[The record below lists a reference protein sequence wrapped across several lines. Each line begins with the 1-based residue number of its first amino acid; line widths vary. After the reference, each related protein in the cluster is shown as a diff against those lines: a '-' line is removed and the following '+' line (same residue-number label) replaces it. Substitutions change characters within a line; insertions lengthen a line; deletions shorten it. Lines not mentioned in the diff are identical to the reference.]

1 MPPIAGPVRLN
12 RKDMKV
18 VIIHPPEPIVSIAS
32 KVIQHPINL
41 AQLAAYLN
49 QFEIECE
56 IWDYG
61 VEPYSDSEFQTRL
74 ADFRPPIVGFSCVT
88 PLIKTGAAMARLVK
102 EVSSDTLTVIGG
114 PHVTAIPEKTLTEF
128 PSFDLGVIGEGEITF
143 HEIIT
148 KLEAGKS
155 LTGIPGTV
163 FREGKETALADLR
176 PLIQNLD
183 DLPFPNRD
191 LINFAGYA
199 GSSSP
204 GLSNKTHTITQM
216 FTSRGC
222 PVWCIFCGSHLT
234 HRGKVRFRSAQHVLA
249 EARECIEKYQVDHL
263 TIDDDTFTYGKKR
276 LLEIC
281 EGMKELPVT
290 WDCDSRVDSITP
302 ETLIKM
308 AESGCVKI
316 AYGVES
322 GSPRILKLIRKRITL
337 EQISNAFRWAKKVG
351 IQTSGFLMIGSH
363 PTESIEDLDQTI
375 RFMKRIKPDYLMI
388 YCAVPYPGTEL
399 NRIMTENNLILSEDW
414 DEYDIVR
421 TRPVWKTNC
430 FSPEELVRQQQRLY
444 RSFYLRPGFIL
455 KKTLELKSWD
465 DFKYIFESGVAFLRY
480 IFSRKRLKDQS
491 T

>member
-1 MPPIAGPVRLN
+1 
-12 RKDMKV
+12 MKV
-18 VIIHPPEPIVSIAS
+18 AIIHPPEPVVSIAS
-32 KVIQHPINL
+32 EVIQHPINL
-41 AQLAAYLN
+41 AQIAAYLN
-49 QFEIECE
+49 KYGIECR

-61 VEPYSDSEFQTRL
+61 VDIYTDAGFKKKLEDFQ
-74 ADFRPPIVGFSCVT
+74 PSIVGFSCVT
-88 PLIKTGAAMARLVK
+88 PLIKTGAAMARIVK
-102 EVSSDTLTVIGG
+102 ETAPEILTVIGG
-114 PHVTAIPEKTLTEF
+114 PHVTAIPEKTMDEF
-128 PSFDLGVIGEGEITF
+128 PSFDVGVIGEGEITF
-143 HEIIT
+143 HEIIA
-148 KLEAGKS
+148 KFGANEPIK
-155 LTGIPGTV
+155 GISGTV
-163 FREGKETALADLR
+163 FKDEGRLILPDLR

-183 DLPFPNRD
+183 DLPFPNRS
-191 LINFAGYA
+191 LIDFSKYA

-204 GLSNKTHTITQM
+204 GLSNRIHTITEM

-234 HRGKVRFRSAQHVLA
+234 HRGKVRFRSSRHVLT
-249 EARECIEKYQVDHL
+249 EARQCIEKYGVDHL

-302 ETLIKM
+302 ETLQKM

-316 AYGVES
+316 AFGVES
-322 GSPRILKLIRKRITL
+322 GSPRILKLIRKKITP
-337 EQISNAFRWAKKVG
+337 EQISNAFSWAKKAG

-363 PTESIEDLDQTI
+363 PSESIEDLDQTL
-375 RFMKRIKPDYLMI
+375 RFMKKVKPDYLMV

-399 NRIMTENNLILSEDW
+399 NRIMSENNLILSEDW

-421 TRPVWKTNC
+421 TRPVWKTNH

-444 RSFYLRPGFIL
+444 RSFYLRPGYVL

-465 DFKYIFESGVAFLRY
+465 DFRYLFESGVAFLRY
-480 IFSRKRLKDQS
+480 IFSQKRLKS
-491 T
+491 